1 MVETFGEGMA
11 PVFVEKLDAF
21 ELQKQAKFSI
31 PPVMIYADNLT
42 HIVTEEGIA
51 YVHKCKTLKERMD
64 AIKAI
69 AGYTPLGMAADEKKT
84 SKLRKDGVVAL
95 PEDLNLSFND
105 AKRSKLAAKSMADL
119 VRWSDGLYEAPTRFR
134 NW

>member
-1 MVETFGEGMA
+1 

-21 ELQKQAKFSI
+21 KLQKQANFEI
-31 PPVMIYADNLT
+31 PPIMIYADDIT

-69 AGYTPLGMAADEKKT
+69 AGYTPLGLAVDDGKT
-84 SKLRKDGVVAL
+84 RKLRKEGVVAL

-105 AKRSKLAAKSMADL
+105 AKRSKLSAKSMSEL
-119 VRWSDGLYEAPTRFR
+119 VRWSGGLYEPPTRFR